1 MNRQKNRLWNSISL
15 KIRIIRNNE
24 RQKIFFCCIGNR
36 ANGNPCPPSAKK
48 TADKLE
54 ENPHFGIIGGKETI
68 VVLEVD
74 LAGMYPAL
82 RDSQNDITVNCT
94 SFASCS
100 RFGSSANGNRTRI

>member
-1 MNRQKNRLWNSISL
+1 MK
-15 KIRIIRNNE
+15 E
-24 RQKIFFCCIGNR
+24 FFFYCIGSS

-48 TADKLE
+48 TADKLA
-54 ENPHFGIIGGKETI
+54 ENLYFGITGGKETI
-68 VVLEVD
+68 VILEVD

-94 SFASCS
+94 SFANCS